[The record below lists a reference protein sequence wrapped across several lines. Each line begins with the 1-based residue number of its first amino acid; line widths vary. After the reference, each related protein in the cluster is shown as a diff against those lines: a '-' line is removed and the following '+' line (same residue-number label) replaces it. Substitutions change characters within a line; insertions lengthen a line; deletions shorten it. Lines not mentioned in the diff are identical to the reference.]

1 MPWRLNFNPKQ
12 ELDSEFLSYGLDT
25 ELVDRAETSG
35 AHAEGHPAIFFGDIE
50 TLLLEVRKL
59 LHQLLTVRVGNHV
72 AHEAGFSGDFTNTA
86 HN

>member
-1 MPWRLNFNPKQ
+1 MR
-12 ELDSEFLSYGLDT
+12 SEEELDT
-25 ELVDRAETSG
+25 EFLNDGLDADLVDRAETSG
-35 AHAEGHPAIFFGDIE
+35 ADAEGDPAVFFRNVE